1 MVCKQKHQKKT
12 WELYPDNQ
20 NMLINV
26 VTTKK
31 LRLQLAYTVFLNP
44 QNRRR
49 RAFIVAQAVLSKNGP
64 RFFGFV

>member
-1 MVCKQKHQKKT
+1 
-12 WELYPDNQ
+12 
-20 NMLINV
+20 MLINV

-31 LRLQLAYTVFLNP
+31 WSLQLAYTVLNP

-49 RAFIVAQAVLSKNGP
+49 RAFIVAQGVLSKNGP